1 MFSIFN
7 YASPRQFLLDTLS
20 SKQKLDPEFSVRK
33 WAKEM
38 DLKSHTLL
46 VMLLQGTRPLRVKH
60 AAFLAKGLRLSSQ
73 EKLYLQAL
81 IQFEGAEDPEEKS
94 LYELWLSDL
103 NPGKEFRTK
112 EVDEFMVISHWVHMA
127 ILAITQLRDFES
139 SAQWIHARLKSKV
152 EISEINAALTRLL
165 SLGLLVKNKEGK
177 LEATFNRVT
186 TRDDV
191 ANAGARKYH
200 QEVLKLAGEAI
211 EKSPITQR
219 EAQSFVLSVSSD
231 KIPLAKEMI
240 RKFRAQFAQA
250 IGSDAGSEVYQMTVQ
265 FFQLTESPTSKGV
278 EDEGVDT
285 ENNPVSS
292 KKEIFNA

>member
-200 QEVLKLAGEAI
+200 QEVLKLAGQAI
-211 EKSPITQR
+211 DKSPITQR
-219 EAQSFVLSVSSD
+219 EAQSFVLSVSHD

>member
-1 MFSIFN
+1 
-7 YASPRQFLLDTLS
+7 
-20 SKQKLDPEFSVRK
+20 
-33 WAKEM
+33 M

>member
-38 DLKSHTLL
+38 ELKSHTLL

-112 EVDEFMVISHWVHMA
+112 EVDEFMVISHWAHMA
-127 ILAITQLRDFES
+127 ILAMTQLRDFES
-139 SAQWIHARLKSKV
+139 SAQWIHSRFKTKV

-165 SLGLLVKNKEGK
+165 SLGLLVKNKDGK

-191 ANAGARKYH
+191 ASAGARKYH

-219 EAQSFVLSVSSD
+219 ESQSFALSVSRD

-250 IGSDAGSEVYQMTVQ
+250 IGSDAGNEVYQMTVQ
-265 FFQLTESPTSKGV
+265 FFQLTESPIPKGI
-278 EDEGVDT
+278 EDEGGDT